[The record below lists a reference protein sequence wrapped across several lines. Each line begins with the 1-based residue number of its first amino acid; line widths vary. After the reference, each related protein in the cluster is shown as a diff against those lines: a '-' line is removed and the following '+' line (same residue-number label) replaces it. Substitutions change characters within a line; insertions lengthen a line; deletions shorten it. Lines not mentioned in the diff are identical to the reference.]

1 MKFFH
6 VYNDWAIEGLEK
18 NGLINSET
26 GFKMQHVFSVPHD
39 MQFNNYAKKDGKL
52 YNFMKNGNFPFY
64 VDRIAGGITYYKYDY
79 SRENIDALRDLL
91 GDWFLGFQ
99 LHESSSNFA
108 GNWTRVIGKMGGRLP
123 PYDYD
128 EFISKNMSTSAVTPD
143 GVYLPALSQETPEY
157 FCTHEYKDKYE
168 DFITEVTEL
177 FQRRMAQVDG
187 LILPCDS
194 GHQATW
200 IFNKLGLKCFM
211 PEVGCQIPL
220 MRMEV
225 ALARGMAKAYGKI
238 WGAYYECWRSC
249 TDENGKQFYS
259 MPCFN
264 DDMSN
269 EWYLTQETHRDD
281 FTTFGENGGS
291 SRLLQNR
298 IYYYALMA
306 GADLFSEEWGLNC
319 SYSDMKKFTL
329 SEYGQVKKDF
339 INTSLGMKGMK
350 ATVPFAVVMPTKYSI
365 MLPSGGGKLGNKA
378 TSYLG
383 RMLDA
388 ADIPWFGHVTDVI
401 SLIFCRHGE
410 VIGNEGHTITNSRFG
425 DVFDIVYADAPDE
438 AFERYEYLI
447 DATPDSAFARA
458 KADKCWKILE
468 SSDIERLE
476 SDLGRLIPEVMP
488 AYADDLC
495 WLVSK
500 DENGVRYFT
509 ILNNEGNERS
519 LSEGNILHREADR
532 TVRVTFKE
540 DVPRLDIHRTSVLAA
555 AVEKI
560 DDRNYN
566 VTVPAAGFAV
576 LRY

>member
-1 MKFFH
+1 
-6 VYNDWAIEGLEK
+6 
-18 NGLINSET
+18 
-26 GFKMQHVFSVPHD
+26 
-39 MQFNNYAKKDGKL
+39 
-52 YNFMKNGNFPFY
+52 
-64 VDRIAGGITYYKYDY
+64 
-79 SRENIDALRDLL
+79 
-91 GDWFLGFQ
+91 
-99 LHESSSNFA
+99 
-108 GNWTRVIGKMGGRLP
+108 
-123 PYDYD
+123 
-128 EFISKNMSTSAVTPD
+128 
-143 GVYLPALSQETPEY
+143 
-157 FCTHEYKDKYE
+157 
-168 DFITEVTEL
+168 
-177 FQRRMAQVDG
+177 
-187 LILPCDS
+187 
-194 GHQATW
+194 
-200 IFNKLGLKCFM
+200 
-211 PEVGCQIPL
+211 
-220 MRMEV
+220 
-225 ALARGMAKAYGKI
+225 
-238 WGAYYECWRSC
+238 
-249 TDENGKQFYS
+249 
-259 MPCFN
+259 
-264 DDMSN
+264 
-269 EWYLTQETHRDD
+269 
-281 FTTFGENGGS
+281 
-291 SRLLQNR
+291 
-298 IYYYALMA
+298 
-306 GADLFSEEWGLNC
+306 
-319 SYSDMKKFTL
+319 
-329 SEYGQVKKDF
+329 
-339 INTSLGMKGMK
+339 MK